1 LAVTSGGTIPDR
13 GLYGVFLPEGTRGK
27 RVGEL
32 DEEMVHESRPGD
44 LFTLGSSTWRIE
56 EITPDRVLVSP
67 APGAP
72 GRLPFWRGDAPARP
86 VELGRAFG
94 KTLREIEA
102 AGFRGES
109 IRAWGLSEDAGETLL
124 GYLREQTQ
132 TAGMLAT
139 DRTIV
144 VERFKDELGDWR
156 IVVHSPFGAKVR
168 SPSAQAVSGE
178 VKGRGIEG
186 SGRVRGAGL

>member
-1 LAVTSGGTIPDR
+1 LAQHAVAMAAKEELPRADLATLARRDHPSHTLSEELLDSALETLSGRYPCEDIAELSPRITWARAADVLTGLPGAGRLAVTAGGTTPDR

-72 GRLPFWRGDAPARP
+72 GRLPFWR
-86 VELGRAFG
+86 
-94 KTLREIEA
+94 
-102 AGFRGES
+102 
-109 IRAWGLSEDAGETLL
+109 
-124 GYLREQTQ
+124 
-132 TAGMLAT
+132 
-139 DRTIV
+139 
-144 VERFKDELGDWR
+144 
-156 IVVHSPFGAKVR
+156 
-168 SPSAQAVSGE
+168 
-178 VKGRGIEG
+178 
-186 SGRVRGAGL
+186 

>member
-1 LAVTSGGTIPDR
+1 IPDG
-13 GLYGVFLPEGTRGK
+13 GLDGEFLHEGTRGS

-32 DEEMVHESRPGD
+32 VEERVHEPRPAD
-44 LFTLGSSTWRIE
+44 RVTLGSSTRRVD
-56 EITPDRVLVSP
+56 EIPPARAVVSA

-72 GRLPFWRGDAPARP
+72 RPLPSCRGDAPAGP

-144 VERFKDELGDWR
+144 VERFKDELGD
-156 IVVHSPFGAKVR
+156 
-168 SPSAQAVSGE
+168 
-178 VKGRGIEG
+178 
-186 SGRVRGAGL
+186 